1 VNLKKG
7 LSRPGTLPAKAR
19 ANNAVAERHD
29 SSADSRKAGFLPEE
43 QASAPTSL
51 DLCGRLSVGDF
62 DVKCMRIDAV
72 AGPDQE
78 TSL

>member
-7 LSRPGTLPAKAR
+7 LSWLGTLPEGK
-19 ANNAVAERHD
+19 NNAVAERHD

-62 DVKCMRIDAV
+62 GCRCMRIDAV

>member
-7 LSRPGTLPAKAR
+7 LSWLGTLPEGK
-19 ANNAVAERHD
+19 NNAAAERHD

-62 DVKCMRIDAV
+62 DVDAMRIDAV